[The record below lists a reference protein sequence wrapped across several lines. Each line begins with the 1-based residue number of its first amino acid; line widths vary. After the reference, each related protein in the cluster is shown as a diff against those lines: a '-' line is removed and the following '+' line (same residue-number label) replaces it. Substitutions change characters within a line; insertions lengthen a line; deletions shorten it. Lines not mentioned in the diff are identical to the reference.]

1 MIIKTWHISYL
12 WQFNENQLVKER
24 TFTQKCNISLNG
36 ILSVLRYDKKFSLQF
51 QTPKRKKQRFIGFM
65 VHHPFGNISTVTR
78 IFIFCRHR
86 IFHYRKSHDISYFVL
101 YHFSLKSILIEKY
114 YKVNNQKMLILML
127 FDVIDSIRLQL

>member
-36 ILSVLRYDKKFSLQF
+36 ILSVLRYDKKFFFAILD
-51 QTPKRKKQRFIGFM
+51 TKKEETTFYRFYGYIIL
-65 VHHPFGNISTVTR
+65 FGNISTVTR
-78 IFIFCRHR
+78 TFTVCRDE
-86 IFHYRKSHDISYFVL
+86 IFHKRKRHDISYFVL

-114 YKVNNQKMLILML
+114 YEVNNQQMTLCLSWK
-127 FDVIDSIRLQL
+127 SNW